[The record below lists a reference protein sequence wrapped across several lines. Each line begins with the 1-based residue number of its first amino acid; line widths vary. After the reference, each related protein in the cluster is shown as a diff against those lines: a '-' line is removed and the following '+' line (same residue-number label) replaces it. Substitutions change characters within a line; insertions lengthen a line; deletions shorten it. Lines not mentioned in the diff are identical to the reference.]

1 MSSVFIS
8 RLTAII
14 SPNNINWLVS
24 ITDKQCVYCTVRAKS
39 LYKTLVF
46 KGSIRINFSEYL
58 CRIIYWFTNSNYDFL
73 SAKISHNLKS
83 SGGAYSLLPILN
95 PHPHFQATRPVAGYA
110 I

>member
-14 SPNNINWLVS
+14 SPYNINWLVS

-58 CRIIYWFTNSNYDFL
+58 CRIIYWFTNSNYDFFIC
-73 SAKISHNLKS
+73 KN
-83 SGGAYSLLPILN
+83 
-95 PHPHFQATRPVAGYA
+95 FT
-110 I
+110 